1 MTTKDTTQAHEHGSI
16 EGWFEP
22 ITKDEFENV
31 YKRFSRVES
40 ELVRAKA
47 KIQDLR
53 LLLAASLAM
62 IVGLAVIVLM
72 QAVL

>member
-1 MTTKDTTQAHEHGSI
+1 MTTKDTTQAHEHIRI